1 MDNTKRKEFLP
12 YGTWKDMDKINED
25 KKIIVHNEPFT
36 GTDYKDEQ
44 YYPAC
49 LSPSYVS
56 EDFESL
62 PMVTTRYIRTS
73 IDEETGVQNYY
84 AEIFVIDA
92 ETDGFIITVVP
103 SYIPDEIDIVEG
115 DSLDDHFYK
124 HEELFHRMEWEVTI
138 HSGGNRYMLFLGG
151 NNLEEIGRAVSDAE
165 ANVSEIYESNY
176 YGNLERKHKKT
187 IEGDLK
193 MIA

>member
-1 MDNTKRKEFLP
+1 M
-12 YGTWKDMDKINED
+12 
-25 KKIIVHNEPFT
+25 
-36 GTDYKDEQ
+36 
-44 YYPAC
+44 
-49 LSPSYVS
+49 SPSYVS